1 MRIQIASKI
10 RFATLAVLAIIMAQ
24 PALKA
29 QTAETVAVAN
39 IPFDFQV
46 GSCHYTAGK
55 YKLQFD
61 DNHVLILQSNAG
73 SGVMGVWWDSTSK
86 PSTISKLV
94 FHHYGNQ
101 YFLRELRVKGS
112 QEFLNSSRSKDE
124 KSAQKSEVASD
135 SPTSGANSTTEVAL
149 LNASR

>member
-1 MRIQIASKI
+1 MRTQIASKI
-10 RFATLAVLAIIMAQ
+10 RFAALAVLAVIVAQ

-29 QTAETVAVAN
+29 QTTETVAVAN

-46 GSCHYTAGK
+46 GSYHYTAGK
-55 YKLQFD
+55 YTLQFD
-61 DNHVLILQSNAG
+61 NNHVLILQSNAD

-86 PSTISKLV
+86 PPTMSKLV
-94 FHHYGNQ
+94 FHHYGSQ

-112 QEFLNSSRSKDE
+112 QEFLNSSRSDDE
-124 KSAQKSEVASD
+124 RSAQKKEVASNGQA
-135 SPTSGANSTTEVAL
+135 SGANSTTEVAV